1 MEIEGTE
8 PSRSVGR
15 KIQGTNAQG
24 NNMKTP
30 PRNICALQRFQLAD
44 CLSISLASKS
54 MLAFREGEMR
64 VLINSLVVYLLAAA
78 TVMLLNVDLALA
90 SRIVGNG

>member
-1 MEIEGTE
+1 MEIEGDE

-24 NNMKTP
+24 NNTKTP

-44 CLSISLASKS
+44 RLSISLASKS

-90 SRIVGNG
+90 SKIVGNG

>member
-1 MEIEGTE
+1 
-8 PSRSVGR
+8 
-15 KIQGTNAQG
+15 
-24 NNMKTP
+24 
-30 PRNICALQRFQLAD
+30 
-44 CLSISLASKS
+44 

-90 SRIVGNG
+90 SKIVGNG